1 MKKILAIAFGLFTLG
16 SVAQQLPEFSQYI
29 NNDFLLNPAI
39 AGTKAYAPAT
49 ISYRV
54 QWLNFTSAPT
64 TQIGSIH
71 GSFGKNVGVGLSVI
85 NAVAGPTST
94 TSAQFA
100 YAYNFK
106 LGKKTRLSFGLAPM
120 LIQQSLQKNK
130 LTLDEANDN
139 TFNKINGTTLIADVN
154 AGLHLY
160 SDRYFIS
167 FSMPQIMENK
177 VRLGDAL
184 FTEKLKRHYV
194 LYAGNDFPVKEKY
207 VFTPSILVKA
217 MEYGAPVQY
226 DVNFKATFNQ
236 VFFTG
241 LSYRGSTS
249 QSMTET
255 AVAFVGIM
263 KFNFV
268 FGYSYDYAFSSLH
281 SYSAGSHEVFLTYR
295 IGQKKPAPVA
305 SSAKIESIPAE
316 TPTSKAEQA
325 PTETPAPKVESTPS
339 ETSPA
344 KAEQTPAETTT
355 PKVEATP
362 AETPT
367 PKVEAS
373 PSETPTPS
381 AEPPKKGK

>member
-1 MKKILAIAFGLFTLG
+1 MKKIFIAAFGLFTLG

-64 TQIGSIH
+64 TQVGSIH

-85 NAVAGPTST
+85 NAVAGPTSM

-106 LGKKTRLSFGLAPM
+106 LSKKTRLSFGLAPM

-154 AGLHLY
+154 AGVHLY

-184 FTEKLKRHYV
+184 FTEKLRRHYV
-194 LYAGNDFPVKEKY
+194 LYAGNDFNVKEKY
-207 VFTPSILVKA
+207 VITPSILVKA
-217 MEYGAPVQY
+217 MDYGAPVQY

-295 IGQKKPAPVA
+295 IGQKKPAPIT
-305 SSAKIESIPAE
+305 STAKIESIPAE
-316 TPTSKAEQA
+316 TPTPKVESTPANTPTPKAEQTS
-325 PTETPAPKVESTPS
+325 TETSSPKVESTPS
-339 ETSPA
+339 EAPA
-344 KAEQTPAETTT
+344 Q
-355 PKVEATP
+355 KVESTP
-362 AETPT
+362 TETPT
-367 PKVEAS
+367 PKVESAS
-373 PSETPTPS
+373 DTTTPQ
-381 AEPPKKGK
+381 AEQPKKGK